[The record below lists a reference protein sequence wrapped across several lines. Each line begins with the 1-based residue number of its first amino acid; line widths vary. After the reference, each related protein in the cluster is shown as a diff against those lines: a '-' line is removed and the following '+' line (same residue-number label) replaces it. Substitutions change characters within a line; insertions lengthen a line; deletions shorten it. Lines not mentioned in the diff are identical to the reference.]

1 MEQRIIQYVSY
12 LKGIYLKEYDDEER
26 KKICEQVLVQ
36 IGFFQ
41 HERLIHLIV
50 TVTFALL
57 AVVTFGICAVAPSV
71 PFFGLECLLLVL
83 LIPYIRHYYILENSV
98 QTMYRC
104 YDKLCKEA
112 FHEIPK
118 KGENK

>member
-41 HERLIHLIV
+41 HERLIHLYFGKFCTDDV
-50 TVTFALL
+50 SLL
-57 AVVTFGICAVAPSV
+57 
-71 PFFGLECLLLVL
+71 
-83 LIPYIRHYYILENSV
+83 
-98 QTMYRC
+98 
-104 YDKLCKEA
+104 
-112 FHEIPK
+112 
-118 KGENK
+118 

>member
-12 LKGIYLKEYDDEER
+12 LKGIYIKEYDDEER
-26 KKICEQVLVQ
+26 KKIYEQVLVQ

-57 AVVTFGICAVAPSV
+57 AVVTFGPFCAIFWTGVSPACAADPLYQTLLY
-71 PFFGLECLLLVL
+71 FGKFCTDDVSLL
-83 LIPYIRHYYILENSV
+83 
-98 QTMYRC
+98 
-104 YDKLCKEA
+104 
-112 FHEIPK
+112 
-118 KGENK
+118 

>member
-71 PFFGLECLLLVL
+71 PFFGVSPACAADPLYQTLLYFGKFCTDDVSL
-83 LIPYIRHYYILENSV
+83 L
-98 QTMYRC
+98 
-104 YDKLCKEA
+104 
-112 FHEIPK
+112 
-118 KGENK
+118 

>member
-83 LIPYIRHYYILENSV
+83 LIPYIIFWKIL
-98 QTMYRC
+98 YRRC
-104 YDKLCKEA
+104 
-112 FHEIPK
+112 IVVMI
-118 KGENK
+118 N

>member
-71 PFFGLECLLLVL
+71 PFFG
-83 LIPYIRHYYILENSV
+83 
-98 QTMYRC
+98 Q
-104 YDKLCKEA
+104 
-112 FHEIPK
+112 
-118 KGENK
+118 ENKLASSSSLHVPSQASIHQKACLAHF

>member
-57 AVVTFGICAVAPSV
+57 AVVTFGICAVAPD
-71 PFFGLECLLLVL
+71 PLYQTLLYFGKFCTDDVSLL
-83 LIPYIRHYYILENSV
+83 
-98 QTMYRC
+98 
-104 YDKLCKEA
+104 
-112 FHEIPK
+112 
-118 KGENK
+118 

>member
-83 LIPYIRHYYILENSV
+83 LIPYIRTNENTEIFGSV
-98 QTMYRC
+98 RDDWFCCTG
-104 YDKLCKEA
+104 LWL
-112 FHEIPK
+112 
-118 KGENK
+118 

>member
-41 HERLIHLIV
+41 HQVHAGYRGPRQGGK
-50 TVTFALL
+50 T
-57 AVVTFGICAVAPSV
+57 AVPMIT
-71 PFFGLECLLLVL
+71 
-83 LIPYIRHYYILENSV
+83 
-98 QTMYRC
+98 
-104 YDKLCKEA
+104 
-112 FHEIPK
+112 
-118 KGENK
+118 

>member
-57 AVVTFGICAVAPSV
+57 AVVTFGICGVSPACAADPLYQTLLY
-71 PFFGLECLLLVL
+71 FGKFCTDDVSLL
-83 LIPYIRHYYILENSV
+83 
-98 QTMYRC
+98 
-104 YDKLCKEA
+104 
-112 FHEIPK
+112 
-118 KGENK
+118 

>member
-57 AVVTFGICAVAPSV
+57 AVVTFGICAVALFWTGVSPACAAD
-71 PFFGLECLLLVL
+71 PLYQTLLYFGKFCTDDVSLL
-83 LIPYIRHYYILENSV
+83 
-98 QTMYRC
+98 
-104 YDKLCKEA
+104 
-112 FHEIPK
+112 
-118 KGENK
+118 

>member
-12 LKGIYLKEYDDEER
+12 LRGIYLKEYDDEER

-71 PFFGLECLLLVL
+71 PFFGLECLLLV
-83 LIPYIRHYYILENSV
+83 ENSV

-104 YDKLCKEA
+104 YDKLSKEA
-112 FHEIPK
+112 FHEVPK

>member
-57 AVVTFGICAVAPSV
+57 AVVTFGICAIFWTGVSPACAADPLYQTLLY
-71 PFFGLECLLLVL
+71 FGKFCTDDVSLL
-83 LIPYIRHYYILENSV
+83 
-98 QTMYRC
+98 
-104 YDKLCKEA
+104 
-112 FHEIPK
+112 
-118 KGENK
+118 

>member
-57 AVVTFGICAVAPSV
+57 ADLWHMRSGSFCAIFWTGVSPACATDPLYQTLLYFGKFCTDDVS
-71 PFFGLECLLLVL
+71 LL
-83 LIPYIRHYYILENSV
+83 
-98 QTMYRC
+98 
-104 YDKLCKEA
+104 
-112 FHEIPK
+112 
-118 KGENK
+118 

>member
-41 HERLIHLIV
+41 HERLIHLIGHGH
-50 TVTFALL
+50 FCAIGGSDLWHMRSGILL
-57 AVVTFGICAVAPSV
+57 CHFWTGVSPACATDPLYQTLLYFGKFCTDDVS
-71 PFFGLECLLLVL
+71 LL
-83 LIPYIRHYYILENSV
+83 
-98 QTMYRC
+98 
-104 YDKLCKEA
+104 
-112 FHEIPK
+112 
-118 KGENK
+118 

>member
-41 HERLIHLIV
+41 HERLIHLI
-50 TVTFALL
+50 L
-57 AVVTFGICAVAPSV
+57 S
-71 PFFGLECLLLVL
+71 
-83 LIPYIRHYYILENSV
+83 LIHI
-98 QTMYRC
+98 
-104 YDKLCKEA
+104 
-112 FHEIPK
+112 
-118 KGENK
+118 

>member
-57 AVVTFGICAVAPSV
+57 AYAQW
-71 PFFGLECLLLVL
+71 LLLCHFL
-83 LIPYIRHYYILENSV
+83 DWSV
-98 QTMYRC
+98 SC
-104 YDKLCKEA
+104 LCC
-112 FHEIPK
+112 
-118 KGENK
+118 

>member
-36 IGFFQ
+36 
-41 HERLIHLIV
+41 
-50 TVTFALL
+50 
-57 AVVTFGICAVAPSV
+57 
-71 PFFGLECLLLVL
+71 

-104 YDKLCKEA
+104 YDKLSKEA
-112 FHEIPK
+112 FHEVPK
-118 KGENK
+118 KGENI